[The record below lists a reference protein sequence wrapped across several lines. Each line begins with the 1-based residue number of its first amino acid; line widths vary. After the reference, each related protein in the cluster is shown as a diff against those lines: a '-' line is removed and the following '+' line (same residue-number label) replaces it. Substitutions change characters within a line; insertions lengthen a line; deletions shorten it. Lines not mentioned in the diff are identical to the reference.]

1 MGEVLVDGVDEG
13 VREGFVVCEFCEEGQ
28 PVVEVDAFVLDDGF
42 FVVALD
48 DGDEFSHDEWEKCD
62 TTNLNKDSNN
72 SLRNRN
78 RVQIPVSYCS
88 QSS

>member
-48 DGDEFSHDEWEKCD
+48 DGDEFSHDE
-62 TTNLNKDSNN
+62 
-72 SLRNRN
+72 
-78 RVQIPVSYCS
+78 
-88 QSS
+88 